1 MEARQRTLFPDHP
14 TLAPCDPHV
23 AAEDVKR
30 LSGQNAVI
38 LLRLRQGPAS
48 NVELADLSLK
58 YTSRISDLRAAGYR
72 ITCHRGAINGLNTY
86 LLEQ

>member
-1 MEARQRTLFPDHP
+1 MANQRTIFDDQP
-14 TLAPCDPHV
+14 TLVPCDPHV
-23 AAEDVKR
+23 ASQDERR
-30 LSGQNAVI
+30 LTGQNHMI

-72 ITCHRGAINGLNTY
+72 ITCLRGAINGLNTY